1 MEKTNK
7 IINDI
12 TAQIESSISGFN
24 SSTPEIQQRIFNKI
38 QLLLKDLEI
47 KNGRLANTVKN
58 IKAISRLKNEIENV
72 ILDKSYISSVT
83 QFAKGFEAVTVLQ
96 HSYFK
101 ALESEFSPAKVLDAI
116 KRDAIQ
122 ATVTSLTEAGISAN
136 VTKPVIDLLRTNITT
151 GGTFAELSE
160 QLRTFIKGNDET
172 LGALERYTSQI
183 TTDALNQY
191 SATYNH
197 VVAEDLGL
205 EWYQYVGSNIQTTRP
220 FCKALTGKRWVHKS
234 ELPEILHGHID
245 STNVAINPKTGVW
258 YGGIPSTT
266 VNNFPVNRGGYNCG
280 HQLYPVSDVLVPDD
294 IKKRI
299 TFAA

>member
-7 IINDI
+7 IIASI
-12 TAQIESSISGFN
+12 ASQIEGSISGFN
-24 SSTPEIQQRIFNKI
+24 SSTPEIQARIYNKI

-58 IKAISRLKNEIENV
+58 IKAISRLKNEIESV
-72 ILDKSYISSVT
+72 ILNKGYIDSVT
-83 QFAKGFEAVTVLQ
+83 EFAKGFEAVTLLQ

-101 ALESEFSPAKVLDAI
+101 ALESEFTPAKVLDAI
-116 KRDAIQ
+116 KQDAIK
-122 ATVTSLTEAGISAN
+122 ATVISLTEAGISAN
-136 VTKPVIDLLRTNITT
+136 VTEPVINLLRSNITT

-160 QLRTFIKGNDET
+160 QVRTFIKGNEDT

-205 EWYQYVGSNIQTTRP
+205 EWYQYIGSNLETTRP
-220 FCKALTGKRWVHKS
+220 FCKALTGKRWVHKT
-234 ELPEILHGHID
+234 ELPQILKGHID
-245 STNVAINPKTGVW
+245 STKVAINPKTGVW
-258 YGGIPSTT
+258 YGGIAGTNVT
-266 VNNFPVNRGGYNCG
+266 NFPVNRGGWNCG
-280 HQLYPVSDVLVPDD
+280 HQLYPVSDALVPEDV
-294 IKKRI
+294 KAKVKL
-299 TFAA
+299 